1 MKKTFYEKIG
11 RRYVPVAEYDSEL
24 ANATRKGTN
33 LVVTY
38 DGGRTTY
45 YNIEPAL
52 APMIAAGGIFSEE
65 VANAISEKSTYS
77 ISTTAPLTSKQQKA
91 WIALEKALGPDV
103 VRLTSPSLHGCVAAG
118 TSLLKLKVQNLL
130 SNPAVKSAYD
140 QFIFLCELTRNEKHD

>member
-91 WIALEKALGPDV
+91 WVALEKALGPDV

-140 QFIFLCELTRNEKHD
+140 QFIFLCELTKDGKHD

>member
-38 DGGRTTY
+38 DGVRTTY

-65 VANAISEKSTYS
+65 VANAISEKSKYS
-77 ISTTAPLTSKQQKA
+77 ISTTAPLTAKQQKA

-140 QFIFLCELTRNEKHD
+140 QFIFICELTKDEKHD

>member
-1 MKKTFYEKIG
+1 MKKTFYEKVG

-45 YNIEPAL
+45 HNIEPAL
-52 APMIAAGGIFSEE
+52 APMIAAGGMFSKE
-65 VANAISEKSTYS
+65 VADAISEKSKYS
-77 ISTTAPLTSKQQKA
+77 ISTTAPLTSEQQKA
-91 WIALEKALGPDV
+91 WIALEKALGTDV
-103 VRLTSPSLHGCVAAG
+103 ARLTSPSLAGCVEAG
-118 TSLLKLKVQNLL
+118 TSMLKLKVQNLL

-140 QFIFLCELTRNEKHD
+140 QFIFLCELTKDEKHD